1 MKNMVQDH
9 VRVLSFLASEISF
22 PAHSSGDAYTNIAG
36 PQQGIATPIN
46 LVEGGDPVLIGR
58 IPGVAA
64 ADALLSTGRV
74 SVYIQG
80 VFNLAVTPIHNGLSK
95 GETVYADPSTLALS
109 DDQTKTP
116 FGYALDVAPA
126 TGTTTIRVLLCGPTP
141 GATGA
146 GS

>member
-1 MKNMVQDH
+1 MKNLVQDH
-9 VRVLSFLASEISF
+9 DHLLSFLASEISF
-22 PAHSSGDAYTNIAG
+22 PAHVSGDTFTNIAG
-36 PQQGIATPIN
+36 PQQGVATPVN
-46 LVEGGDPVLIGR
+46 LVEAGDPVLIGR

-64 ADALLSTGRV
+64 SDALRSTSRI
-74 SVYIQG
+74 SVYIRG

-116 FGYALDVAPA
+116 YGVALDVAPA
-126 TGTTTIRVLLCGPTP
+126 TGTTTIRVLLLGPTP
-141 GATGA
+141 GATGT